1 MTRKVGREK
10 WGEESGAS
18 KDIEKS
24 GTRKVEVRKVG
35 REKWGRGNGARILR
49 KVGRQMRDEKSGGEK
64 SGTRKVEARKVGREK
79 WGEESGSIKVGREK
93 WGEKSRVR

>member
-1 MTRKVGREK
+1 MGAKSG
-10 WGEESGAS
+10 GEES
-18 KDIEKS
+18 
-24 GTRKVEVRKVG
+24 
-35 REKWGRGNGARILR
+35 GARILR

-79 WGEESGSIKVGREK
+79 WGEERGSIKVGREK